1 MSPHMSQP
9 ENGGCLDEPTPADV
23 SAMVRALELARLAAE
38 QGEVPVGAVVYEL
51 ETGRII
57 GEGYNLRETDA
68 DPSAHAEVVAIRQ
81 AARHTGTWRL
91 DGCALVVTLEP
102 CTMCA
107 GLVVNARIGRLVYGA
122 KDPKA
127 GATGSLYAITEDAR
141 LNHRVRPISGVMA
154 EESAELLRDF
164 FRARRSRGQT
174 PGHTNNDG
182 SNTAGPED
190 HHNDNRGSGCA

>member
-1 MSPHMSQP
+1 MSQP
-9 ENGGCLDEPTPADV
+9 EPRGGLDEPTPADV
-23 SAMVRALELARLAAE
+23 SAMVRALELAKQAAE

-127 GATGSLYAITEDAR
+127 GATGSLYSITEDAR

-164 FRARRSRGQT
+164 FRARRSK
-174 PGHTNNDG
+174 GHAPDQ
-182 SNTAGPED
+182 SDD
-190 HHNDNRGSGCA
+190 HHNHNRESDRA